1 MLRKKEVACAIGCCY
16 ESASFRISPH
26 LESVPFHTKCDA
38 QLFIASA
45 TVLCLDALR
54 GDCGL
59 RKKKEKRASH
69 AGMAEA

>member
-1 MLRKKEVACAIGCCY
+1 M
-16 ESASFRISPH
+16 
-26 LESVPFHTKCDA
+26 PFHTKCDA